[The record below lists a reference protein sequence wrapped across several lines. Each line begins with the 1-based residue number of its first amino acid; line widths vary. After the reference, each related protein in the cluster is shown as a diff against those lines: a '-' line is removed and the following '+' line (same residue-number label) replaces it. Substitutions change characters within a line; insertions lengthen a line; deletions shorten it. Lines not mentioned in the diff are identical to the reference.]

1 MTITLTG
8 APRTKKNSQRIV
20 RRGRYSSILPS
31 EAYIEYAGDCGVQ
44 LLAQRAT
51 NTGIDYAVNVAC
63 VYYMPT
69 RRRVDLVNL
78 LEATCDILKDNFV
91 VLDDNAGI
99 IAGHDGSRVLY
110 DKRNPRVEITI
121 TPLDGVGTACER
133 TGAAECTP
141 EQ

>member
-8 APRTKKNSQRIV
+8 APRTKKNSQRII
-20 RRGRYSSILPS
+20 RIGRGSRVLPS

-44 LLAQRAT
+44 LLAQHAT

-63 VYYMPT
+63 VYYMPN

-78 LEATCDILKDNFV
+78 LEATCDILKDNYV

-99 IAGHDGSRVLY
+99 IASHDGSRVEY
-110 DKRNPRVEITI
+110 DKLNPRVEITI
-121 TPLDGVGTACER
+121 TPLDGVNTGCEKQGGTK
-133 TGAAECTP
+133 
-141 EQ
+141 

>member
-31 EAYIEYAGDCGVQ
+31 AAYIEYAGDCGVQ
-44 LLAQRAT
+44 LLAQHVT

-69 RRRVDLVNL
+69 RRKVDLTNL
-78 LEATCDILKDNFV
+78 NEAIHDILVANY
-91 VLDDNAGI
+91 VLMDDNRDI
-99 IAGHDGSRVLY
+99 IASTNGSMVLY
-110 DKRNPRVEITI
+110 DKANPRVEITI
-121 TPLDGVGTACER
+121 TPVEGEY
-133 TGAAECTP
+133 
-141 EQ
+141 EQWAKRSK